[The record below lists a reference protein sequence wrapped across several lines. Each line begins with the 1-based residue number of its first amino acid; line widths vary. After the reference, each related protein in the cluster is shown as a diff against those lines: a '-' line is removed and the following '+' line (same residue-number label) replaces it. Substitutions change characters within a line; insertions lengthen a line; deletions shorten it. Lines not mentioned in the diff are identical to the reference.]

1 MTTILISAGDQSG
14 EMHAAE
20 LVKMLSLRFP
30 NARFVGLG
38 GGAMREAGVEILVDQ
53 SELAVG
59 GIVEVASSLPRVRRA
74 LRALLAGA
82 LEAKPDLVVLID
94 SGGFNLLFARAIRKR
109 LSVPILYYIAPQ
121 VWAWRPGRVQKLAE
135 RTDRIAVILP
145 FEPDFYAARGIPVD
159 FVGHPCVDAY
169 ARQLEAAAAAGV
181 GAASSARAS
190 LRADLGLAEDAPL
203 LGVFPGSRR
212 NEWARHLPV
221 QLEAFAKLR
230 ERGAAGGNLHAVVGL
245 APSLSHE
252 ELARA
257 IAECSALD
265 TAGSREALCL
275 AQAGDERVLGGVD
288 VALAKPGTITV
299 EAMLRSLPMV
309 VIAKGHPVSVWIARR
324 SVQVEWLSM
333 PNLIAGRAIVPEL
346 LQEAATA
353 DRIADELAP
362 LFEDGGRR
370 DTQIAALGMALA
382 RLGGPGAT
390 GRVAKIVEELLETH
404 HA

>member
-1 MTTILISAGDQSG
+1 MTTILLSAGDQSG

-20 LVKMLSLRFP
+20 LVKELSQSLP
-30 NARFVGLG
+30 DTRFVGLG

-59 GIVEVASSLPRVRRA
+59 GLVEVASSLPRVRRA

-82 LEAKPDLVVLID
+82 LAAEPDLVVLVD
-94 SGGFNLLFARAIRKR
+94 SGGFNLLFARALRKR
-109 LSVPILYYIAPQ
+109 LAVPILYYIAPQ
-121 VWAWRPGRVQKLAE
+121 VWAWRPGRIQKLAE

-145 FEPDFYAARGIPVD
+145 FEQEFYASRGIDVD
-159 FVGHPCVDAY
+159 FVGHPSVDAY
-169 ARQLEAAAAAGV
+169 ARQVEARSAGAV
-181 GAASSARAS
+181 SSRSA
-190 LRADLGLAEDAPL
+190 LRAELELAEEVPL
-203 LGVFPGSRR
+203 LGIFPGSRR

-221 QLEAFAKLR
+221 QLEAFAALR
-230 ERGAAGGNLHAVVGL
+230 ERGAASRGMGGKLHAVVGL
-245 APSLSHE
+245 APSLDRA
-252 ELARA
+252 ELAEA
-257 IAECSALD
+257 IDACGALD
-265 TAGSREALCL
+265 RAGSRAALHL
-275 AQAGDERVLGGVD
+275 AQAGDERVLD
-288 VALAKPGTITV
+288 AIDAALAKPGTITV

-324 SVQVEWLSM
+324 SVNVEWLSM

-346 LQEAATA
+346 LQEEATA

-362 LFEDGGRR
+362 LLEAGRAR
-370 DTQIAALGMALA
+370 DTQIAALGRALL
-382 RLGGPGAT
+382 RLGGPGAA